1 MKSSEYED
9 MLIKEEERE
18 RMEKEE
24 NLSITVGGGQL
35 SFGHLSPRDEQML
48 IHHRFSQSDGLYKN
62 VNLRNSTGMLIQ

>member
-9 MLIKEEERE
+9 MLIKEEERERME

-35 SFGHLSPRDEQML
+35 SFGHLSPRDE
-48 IHHRFSQSDGLYKN
+48 
-62 VNLRNSTGMLIQ
+62 